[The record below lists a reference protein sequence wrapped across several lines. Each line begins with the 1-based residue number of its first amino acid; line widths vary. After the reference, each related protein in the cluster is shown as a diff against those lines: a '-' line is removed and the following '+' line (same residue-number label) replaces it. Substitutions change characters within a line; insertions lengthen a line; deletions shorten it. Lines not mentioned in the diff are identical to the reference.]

1 MAVIGIDP
9 GTAITGYGIIHEGS
23 AGDLTALSY
32 GVILTE
38 NSIPMQSRLLIIYEQ
53 LRKLLEIHKPESGAV
68 ERLYFQQNVRSAL
81 SVGQAR
87 GVILLALAD
96 SKIPVFEY
104 NPVDIKQAVSGY
116 GRADKKQIQ
125 QMIKAILNLDEAP
138 QPDDAADALAV
149 AICHINSRKY
159 LELSS

>member
-1 MAVIGIDP
+1 M
-9 GTAITGYGIIHEGS
+9 
-23 AGDLTALSY
+23 ALS
-32 GVILTE
+32 LTE
-38 NSIPMQSRLLIIYEQ
+38 NSIPMQSRLLINYEQ